1 MFIDRIVPAP
11 GRRRAR
17 WIGGSAMAV
26 RALTA
31 LVGGYAAASVLA
43 TLLARLLPGDRAEA
57 TAWGM
62 IAAFAIYAAIGLWC
76 FHEPRLA
83 RVAGGVWGTA
93 LLGGALLW
101 WLGVRP

>member
-17 WIGGSAMAV
+17 LIGGWAMAG
-26 RALTA
+26 RSLTA

-57 TAWGM
+57 TVWGM
-62 IAAFAIYAAIGLWC
+62 IAAFLIYAVIGLWC
-76 FHEPRLA
+76 FHEPRLL
-83 RVAGGVWGTA
+83 RVAGAVWGIA
-93 LLGGALLW
+93 LLGGGALWL
-101 WLGVRP
+101 LGVRP